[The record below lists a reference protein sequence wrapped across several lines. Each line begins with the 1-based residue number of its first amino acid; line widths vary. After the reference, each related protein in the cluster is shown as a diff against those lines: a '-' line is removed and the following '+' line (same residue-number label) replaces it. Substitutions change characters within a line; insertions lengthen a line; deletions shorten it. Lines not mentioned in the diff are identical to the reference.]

1 LPWREPIEFASVA
14 DAALALLLALLCS
27 TVVSYVLTPL
37 VRGFAAARGWVD
49 SPDGRR
55 KLHAA
60 PVPRVGGL
68 AVFAALVAGS
78 AAAVLLLPGVRRV
91 AGAADESPA
100 HLLAAALG
108 ICLLGLIDDRRSL
121 SPRVK
126 LAAEAVAGLYVYAHG
141 YAVLLVSNPFGPT
154 FALGWLSLPV
164 TVLWVVGL
172 TNAFNLI
179 DGLDGLAAGVGLF
192 ASSVVLVFALLNGHP
207 DIAILSIAL
216 AGALLG
222 FLRYNF
228 SPASVFLGDCGSL
241 TLGFVLAALSLRGS
255 MKGPVVVAVATP
267 LLALGFPLLDT
278 ALALLRRLWGGRSIL
293 AADADHIHH
302 RIVRRGLTP
311 RRAVILL
318 YGVTAFFGAVA
329 LVALTDR
336 PGAVV
341 LAVIA
346 CSSVTWWGIRVLGD
360 RPAARERE
368 RPEPVAAPLAEPS
381 DAGLS

>member
-1 LPWREPIEFASVA
+1 VFWREPLEFASAA
-14 DAALALLLALLCS
+14 DGAFALFLAFVCAALS
-27 TVVSYVLTPL
+27 SYALTPM
-37 VRGFAAARGWVD
+37 VRDLAAARGWLD

-55 KLHAA
+55 KLHAS

-68 AVFAALVAGS
+68 AVFVGLLAGS
-78 AAAVLLLPGVRRV
+78 TLVLALPGVTRV
-91 AGAADESPA
+91 AGASDELPGY
-100 HLLAAALG
+100 LLAAALG
-108 ICLLGLIDDRRSL
+108 ICVLGLLDDRYGL

-126 LAAEAVAGLYVYAHG
+126 LAGQLTAGLYIYAHG
-141 YAVLLVSNPFGPT
+141 YSVQLVSNPFGAT
-154 FALGWLSLPV
+154 FALGWLSLPI
-164 TVLWVVGL
+164 TVLWVAVL

-179 DGLDGLAAGVGLF
+179 DGLDGLASGVGLF
-192 ASSVVLVFALLNGHP
+192 ASSVVLVFALLNGHA

-278 ALALLRRLWGGRSIL
+278 ALALLRRFWGGRSIL

-336 PGAVV
+336 PGSVALAVV
-341 LAVIA
+341 A
-346 CSSVTWWGIRVLGD
+346 CSLVTWYGIRVLGD
-360 RPAARERE
+360 PPAAKE
-368 RPEPVAAPLAEPS
+368 RPEPVPAPLSEPS
-381 DAGLS
+381 DAGVS

>member
-1 LPWREPIEFASVA
+1 VPWREPIEFASVGHA
-14 DAALALLLALLCS
+14 TVALLLAFASSTLLTS
-27 TVVSYVLTPL
+27 ALTPL
-37 VRGFAAARGWVD
+37 VRDLAAARGWLD

-55 KLHAA
+55 KLHAS

-68 AVFAALVAGS
+68 AVFVGLLAGS
-78 AAAVLLLPGVRRV
+78 TLVLMLPGVRRV
-91 AGAADESPA
+91 ADAADESPA

-108 ICLLGLIDDRRSL
+108 ICLLGLVDDRRGL

-126 LAAEAVAGLYVYAHG
+126 LAGQLAAGLYIYAHG
-141 YAVLLVSNPFGPT
+141 YSVQLVSNPFGAT

-164 TVLWVVGL
+164 TVLWVAVL
-172 TNAFNLI
+172 SNAFNLI

-192 ASSVVLVFALLNGHP
+192 ASSVVLVFALLNGNA
-207 DIAILSIAL
+207 DIAILSVAL

-255 MKGPVVVAVATP
+255 MKGPVVVAIATP

-318 YGVTAFFGAVA
+318 YGVTAFFGAGA

-336 PGAVV
+336 PGAVA
-341 LAVIA
+341 LAVVA

-360 RPAARERE
+360 RPPAEERS
-368 RPEPVAAPLAEPS
+368 EPVPAALSEPS
-381 DAGLS
+381 DAGVS

>member
-1 LPWREPIEFASVA
+1 VPWREPIEFASVTE
-14 DAALALLLALLCS
+14 AALALFLAFACA
-27 TVVSYVLTPL
+27 TVVCYALTPL
-37 VRGFAAARGWVD
+37 VRDLAAARGWLD

-55 KLHAA
+55 KLHAS

-68 AVFAALVAGS
+68 AVFVGLLAGS
-78 AAAVLLLPGVRRV
+78 TLVLLLPGVTRV
-91 AGAADESPA
+91 ADAADESPGY
-100 HLLAAALG
+100 LLAAALG
-108 ICLLGLIDDRRSL
+108 ICVLGLLDDRHGL

-126 LAAEAVAGLYVYAHG
+126 LAGQLAAGLYIYAHG
-141 YAVLLVSNPFGPT
+141 YSVQLVSNPFGAT

-164 TVLWVVGL
+164 TVLWVAVL

-192 ASSVVLVFALLNGHP
+192 ASSVVLVFALLNGHA

-278 ALALLRRLWGGRSIL
+278 ALALLRRFWGGRSIL

-302 RIVRRGLTP
+302 RIVRRGMTP
-311 RRAVILL
+311 RQAVILL
-318 YGVTAFFGAVA
+318 YGVTAFSA
-329 LVALTDR
+329 
-336 PGAVV
+336 PWP
-341 LAVIA
+341 
-346 CSSVTWWGIRVLGD
+346 WWRS
-360 RPAARERE
+360 RTARARW
-368 RPEPVAAPLAEPS
+368 RWPCWRAPR
-381 DAGLS
+381 